1 MWNEFSESWALFTGY
16 WTWFQN
22 ENTIMT
28 FNPYLFQFQIFSNI
42 SMWRE
47 HWEWVSAYLWLLRVV
62 EQVFVV
68 QSLFVFNCINRG
80 NILWYCGIN
89 FKLRKLAIFQRYF
102 SIWQRRY
109 WELMMKEPHSNEK
122 KTSLTLSQINII
134 SQTKFKFKQENI
146 LHALDILVWFTFKFG
161 INLNLNQEVEF
172 FTCILNLSEVLTAAQ
187 PQARGNTA
195 LLCGLLGV

>member
-1 MWNEFSESWALFTGY
+1 
-16 WTWFQN
+16 
-22 ENTIMT
+22 
-28 FNPYLFQFQIFSNI
+28 
-42 SMWRE
+42 MWRE
-47 HWEWVSAYLWLLRVV
+47 MNIVSEWALIYGFCVLSRFSD
-62 EQVFVV
+62 QVV
-68 QSLFVFNCINRG
+68 QSLFLCNCINRS

-89 FKLRKLAIFQRYF
+89 FKLCKLAIFQRYF

-134 SQTKFKFKQENI
+134 SQTKFKSKQENI
-146 LHALDILVWFTFKFG
+146 LHALDILVWFTFKFS